1 MAKSVSTFMLRQR
14 AFLKLYLIKLVE
26 EERLYGLEILETL
39 KGEFKAYGYKPTHS
53 EIYKSLHELM
63 ADGILD
69 RYRRPKEG
77 TKLQE
82 VVYYRFNDLEEA
94 KRYKKLLKVE
104 LDRCVGLLQ
113 KALKDNYR

>member
-1 MAKSVSTFMLRQR
+1 MAKNVSTFMLRQR

-26 EERLYGLEILETL
+26 EEKLYGLEILDTL
-39 KGEFKAYGYKPTHS
+39 RNEFKSLGYKPTHS

-63 ADGILD
+63 DDGVLN
-69 RYRRPKEG
+69 RYRQTKEG

-82 VVYYRFNDLEEA
+82 VVYYRFSNYEEA
-94 KRYKKLLKVE
+94 KRYKKQLKVE

-113 KALKDNYR
+113 KALKDNYS